1 MKLCLWVPTG
11 RTNCASS
18 METLSGNNTRSPAI
32 GTNMGD
38 LASLIFSEE
47 NGIQISYN
55 DYEAYKQC
63 LPICTTIT
71 KMIFKI

>member
-1 MKLCLWVPTG
+1 
-11 RTNCASS
+11 
-18 METLSGNNTRSPAI
+18 
-32 GTNMGD
+32 MGD

-55 DYEAYKQC
+55 DYEAYKRC